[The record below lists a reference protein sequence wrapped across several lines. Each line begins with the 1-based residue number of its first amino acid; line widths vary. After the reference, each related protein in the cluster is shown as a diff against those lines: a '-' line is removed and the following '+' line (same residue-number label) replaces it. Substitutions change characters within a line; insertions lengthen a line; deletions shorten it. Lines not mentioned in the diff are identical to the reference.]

1 MRSSVHHSSFITIA
15 ALARKRSSTLELESV
30 LRSSLLHEDVQ
41 ACADVRRYERK
52 ALSSMSMDERTML
65 DSMSTTMRDVPS
77 LWSVPSLWV
86 TKRRFTGAAL
96 VRDATETQLRAA
108 RSRSVFGNSRS
119 GIDSPY
125 YNAFSHFRP
134 GPFLIPLWAP

>member
-1 MRSSVHHSSFITIA
+1 MRSSHHSLFITIA
-15 ALARKRSSTLELESV
+15 ALARKRSSTLKLESV

-96 VRDATETQLRAA
+96 VRDAPRRSYARRAVDLFLETHVRA
-108 RSRSVFGNSRS
+108 S
-119 GIDSPY
+119 
-125 YNAFSHFRP
+125 
-134 GPFLIPLWAP
+134 IPLIITLFRISDLAPF

>member
-1 MRSSVHHSSFITIA
+1 MRSSHHSSFITIA
-15 ALARKRSSTLELESV
+15 ALARKRSSTLKLESV

-108 RSRSVFGNSRS
+108 RSRSVFGTHVRAS
-119 GIDSPY
+119 
-125 YNAFSHFRP
+125 
-134 GPFLIPLWAP
+134 IPLIITLFRISDLAPF